1 MHLGTRVLY
10 RIGQP
15 LQHPVENILILTAN
29 VEQVGEN
36 QIALRVRIGV
46 GMPTGETV
54 YAAIRNISAGTEY
67 KLILTNPFQVSK

>member
-29 VEQVGEN
+29 IEQMGED
-36 QIALRVRIGV
+36 QIALGIRIGV
-46 GMPTGETV
+46 GMPTGENI
-54 YAAIRNISAGTEY
+54 YASVRNIAAGTEY
-67 KLILTNPFQVSK
+67 QLILPDPLQVSK